1 MVGVLF
7 FMKISKNKLN
17 LTDKIIED
25 YEANFYDSKEIILDL
40 LREYLYTMTI
50 ARLNDLYGY
59 TDEESDN
66 C

>member
-1 MVGVLF
+1 
-7 FMKISKNKLN
+7 MKISKNKLN

-59 TDEESDN
+59 TDEE

>member
-1 MVGVLF
+1 
-7 FMKISKNKLN
+7 MKISKNKLN